1 MWHHHF
7 PFEPRPFPVR
17 ETRRKHTEP
26 ITMSVYKPCITHLIN
41 PKCIFDA
48 LKSLFVRKWILSLTL
63 TFWDYR
69 SGLPQFWSVSW
80 EWDPKINFLTH
91 WTFNA
96 AVTTYKLYSLQLMS
110 TLSITITSVFDDTQ
124 AFIKIIKYLNKW
136 SETTLRKCY
145 FSWGKP
151 FAINKRI
158 GDIKLMTTKWENTS
172 VWYPG
177 GWGSAGWIRISLDQ
191 FGSHGQIS
199 LCKRL

>member
-1 MWHHHF
+1 MNGAHSIKLVPHTVLLPLIQWISLNKHLYLNSS
-7 PFEPRPFPVR
+7 
-17 ETRRKHTEP
+17 TRSK
-26 ITMSVYKPCITHLIN
+26 LI
-41 PKCIFDA
+41 
-48 LKSLFVRKWILSLTL
+48 
-63 TFWDYR
+63 
-69 SGLPQFWSVSW
+69 
-80 EWDPKINFLTH
+80 FLTH